1 MNVPTKCKVLV
12 IGGGP
17 AGSYASSAL
26 AREGIDVVLLEADK
40 FPRYHVG
47 ESMLPS
53 MRHFLKFIGAY
64 EKWDAHGFNVK
75 KGGAFKL
82 NWSRPETYT
91 DFISAGGE
99 GGYAWNVVRSEADE
113 LLFKHATECGVKT
126 FDQTK
131 VASIE
136 FAWPD
141 PAAIDPQPQGRP
153 VSATWTRKDGS
164 SGSISMDYIVDASGR
179 NGLIS
184 TKYLKNRHYNK
195 GLKNIASWGYWKG
208 GGVHGVGTHKEGAPY
223 FEALKDASGWA
234 WFIPL
239 HNGTHSVGVV
249 QNQDMAT
256 EKKKKMAEPSSKG
269 FYLESLDY
277 VPGIKDLLSSAE
289 LISEIK
295 SASDWSY
302 SASSYA
308 FPGVRIAGDAG
319 SFIDPFFS
327 SGVHLALSGGLSA
340 ATTISAAIRGD
351 CDENTAA
358 AWHDKKTSESYTR
371 FLLVVSSALKQIR
384 SQDQPVI
391 SDFDED
397 SFERAFDLF
406 RPIIQGT
413 ADADTKGKLTQS
425 EISKTVEFCFRA
437 FAHVSFEKKEALV
450 QKLKALGHDAD
461 ASDEANSVAMEE
473 IEKQLT
479 PEEQQILVTL
489 KGRRMVRPEDSLNIE
504 NFLLD
509 SIDGL
514 GPRMERGNLG
524 LQAAKK
530 AEVKFTKHDPL
541 SYLNGEW
548 KTGKTQPNGDVQTN
562 GVNGHMNGEPRKA
575 GKMYPNGD
583 ALSNGVNGHINGVAS
598 FVKSSV
604 KDFDAAQMSASHVPV
619 DEATRHGLMSSLH
632 QSAEDL
638 EAPFD
643 TLVRFV
649 DAGRQTALVNIG
661 GDLGIFKA
669 LAESETPLSSTQL
682 AKASM
687 ADPLLISRIMRYMVA
702 SRLVGET
709 APDQYVASKKTHVF
723 ADQRI
728 DDAIRFFHEVSNPAF
743 HALPEFLQE
752 TGYQN
757 EPKGSAFQKALGTN
771 LEPYP
776 WLMERPRALKNFQAA
791 MQLNVHFNSMDI
803 VPFDDN
809 VVGGHDGIVFVDI
822 GGNVGHQ
829 AAEALSKNP
838 QLAGRVMVQDRGE
851 VIQCHPDIKGIQW
864 LEHDF
869 FKTQPVKGAKYYY
882 LRAVLHNWPD
892 KEAVEI
898 LANIVPAMSPDSLV
912 AIDEVI
918 MPDEKAHVWP
928 AGLDLQMFTLFSTP
942 ERTAVQWDTVLDKAG
957 LRAVE
962 VKRYAPVMRTSII
975 YAARK

>member
-1 MNVPTKCKVLV
+1 MMNVPTKCKVLV

-26 AREGIDVVLLEADK
+26 AREGIDVVLLEAEK

-53 MRHFLKFIGAY
+53 MRHFLKFIDAY

-75 KGGAFKL
+75 KGGAFRL

-113 LLFKHATECGVKT
+113 LLFKHATEYGVKT
-126 FDQTK
+126 FEQTK
-131 VASIE
+131 VVSIE

-141 PAAIDPQPQGRP
+141 PAAIDPQPLGRP
-153 VSATWTRKDGS
+153 VSATWSRKDGS

-179 NGLIS
+179 NGLVS

-195 GLKNIASWGYWKG
+195 GLKNVASWGYWKG

-223 FEALKDASGWA
+223 FEALKDASGWV

-239 HNGTHSVGVV
+239 HNGTYSVGIV

-277 VPGIKDLLSSAE
+277 VPGIKDLLRSAE
-289 LISEIK
+289 LVSEIK
-295 SASDWSY
+295 SASDWLY

-319 SFIDPFFS
+319 SFINPFFS

-391 SDFDED
+391 SDSDED

-406 RPIIQGT
+406 RPIIQGI
-413 ADADTKGKLTQS
+413 ADADTKGQADAIRNFQDGRILLQ
-425 EISKTVEFCFRA
+425 
-437 FAHVSFEKKEALV
+437 ALV
-450 QKLKALGHDAD
+450 KKLKALGHDAD
-461 ASDEANSVAMEE
+461 ASDEANSMALQE

-489 KGRRMVRPEDSLNIE
+489 KGRRMVRPEDSLNIQ

-514 GPRMERGNLG
+514 GPRMERKNLG

-548 KTGKTQPNGDVQTN
+548 KSGTTHPNGDVQTN
-562 GVNGHMNGEPRKA
+562 GVNGHINGHINGEPRKA

-583 ALSNGVNGHINGVAS
+583 AQSNGVNGHINGEAGKAGKTHPNGDVQTNGVNGHINGEES

-604 KDFDAAQMSASHVPV
+604 KDLDAAQVSASHVPV

-638 EAPFD
+638 ETPFD
-643 TLVRFV
+643 TVVRFV
-649 DAGRQTALVNIG
+649 DAGRQTALINIG

-669 LAESETPLSSTQL
+669 LAESEIPLSSTQL
-682 AKASM
+682 AKANM

-723 ADQRI
+723 ADPRI
-728 DDAIRFFHEVSNPAF
+728 DDAIRSFHEVSNPTF
-743 HALPEFLQE
+743 HALPEFLKE

-757 EPKGSAFQKALGTN
+757 EPKSSAFQKALGTE
-771 LEPYP
+771 LELYP
-776 WLMERPRALKNFQAA
+776 WLMERPHAMQNFQAA
-791 MQLNVHFNSMDI
+791 MQLNVPS
-803 VPFDDN
+803 
-809 VVGGHDGIVFVDI
+809 
-822 GGNVGHQ
+822 
-829 AAEALSKNP
+829 
-838 QLAGRVMVQDRGE
+838 
-851 VIQCHPDIKGIQW
+851 
-864 LEHDF
+864 
-869 FKTQPVKGAKYYY
+869 
-882 LRAVLHNWPD
+882 
-892 KEAVEI
+892 
-898 LANIVPAMSPDSLV
+898 
-912 AIDEVI
+912 
-918 MPDEKAHVWP
+918 
-928 AGLDLQMFTLFSTP
+928 
-942 ERTAVQWDTVLDKAG
+942 
-957 LRAVE
+957 
-962 VKRYAPVMRTSII
+962 
-975 YAARK
+975 

>member
-1 MNVPTKCKVLV
+1 MNVPTKCTVLV

-26 AREGIDVVLLEADK
+26 AREGIDVVLLESEK

-53 MRHFLKFIGAY
+53 MRHFLKFIDAY
-64 EKWDAHGFNVK
+64 EKWDGHGFNKK
-75 KGGAFKL
+75 KGGAFRL

-91 DFISAGGE
+91 DFISAGGP

-113 LLFKHATECGVKT
+113 LLFKHAAECGVKT
-126 FDQTK
+126 FDETK

-136 FAWPD
+136 FAWLD
-141 PAAIDPQPQGRP
+141 PAAIDPQPLGRP

-164 SGSISMDYIVDASGR
+164 SGTISMDYIVDASGR

-184 TKYLKNRHYNK
+184 TKYLKNRNYNK
-195 GLKNIASWGYWKG
+195 GLKNVASWGYWKQ

-223 FEALKDASGWA
+223 FEALKDASGW
-234 WFIPL
+234 
-239 HNGTHSVGVV
+239 
-249 QNQDMAT
+249 NQDMAT

-269 FYLESLDY
+269 FYLESLEF
-277 VPGIKDLLSSAE
+277 VPGIKDLLKSAE
-289 LISEIK
+289 LVSEIK

-371 FLLVVSSALKQIR
+371 FLVVVSSALKQIR
-384 SQDQPVI
+384 SADQPVI

-406 RPIIQGT
+406 RPIIQGQ
-413 ADADTKGKLTQS
+413 ADMDTKGKLTQA

-437 FAHVSFEKKEALV
+437 FAHVSFEEKEALV
-450 QKLKALGHDAD
+450 KKLKSLGHDGD
-461 ASDEANSVAMEE
+461 AYDEANSKALDE

-479 PEEQQILVTL
+479 PEEQVILKTL
-489 KGRRMVRPEDSLNIE
+489 KGRRMVRPEDSLNID

-530 AEVKFTKHDPL
+530 AEIKFTSHDPL
-541 SYLNGEW
+541 SYLNGEAR
-548 KTGKTQPNGDVQTN
+548 KVGKT
-562 GVNGHMNGEPRKA
+562 H
-575 GKMYPNGD
+575 PNGD
-583 ALSNGVNGHINGVAS
+583 AHTNGVHTNGDAHTNGVHANGDAHTNGVHPKDDTQINGANGHSNGEGS

-604 KDFDAAQMSASHVPV
+604 TNLDGAEERNSHVPV
-619 DEATRHGLMSSLH
+619 DEAARHRLISSLQ
-632 QSAEDL
+632 QSAEEL
-638 EAPFD
+638 ETPFD
-643 TLVRFV
+643 TMVRYV
-649 DAGRQTALVNIG
+649 DAGRQTAFVNIG
-661 GDLGIFKA
+661 GNLGIFKA
-669 LAESETPLSSTQL
+669 LAESKTPLSCAQL
-682 AKASM
+682 AQAKM

-709 APDQYVASKKTHVF
+709 GPDQYVASKKTYIF
-723 ADQRI
+723 ADARYEK
-728 DDAIRFFHEVSNPAF
+728 AIRFFHAVSNPAF
-743 HALPEFLQE
+743 QALPEYLQE
-752 TGYQN
+752 TRYQN
-757 EPKGSAFQKALGTN
+757 EPMSTAFQKAHDTQLDV
-771 LEPYP
+771 YP
-776 WLMERPRALKNFQAA
+776 WLMERPSALKNFQAA
-791 MQLNVHFNSMDI
+791 MQLNKEINSTDV
-803 VPFDDN
+803 VPFDDDMSS
-809 VVGGHDGIVFVDI
+809 GHDGVVFVDI

-829 AAEALSKNP
+829 SAEVLSKHP
-838 QLAGRVMVQDRGE
+838 ELAGRVMVQDRGE
-851 VIQCHPDIKGIQW
+851 VIQNHPHIKGIQW

-869 FKTQPVKGAKYYY
+869 FKTQPVRGAKYYY

-892 KEAVEI
+892 NEAVQI
-898 LANIVPAMSPDSLV
+898 LANIVPAMSADSLV
-912 AIDEVI
+912 AIDEVV
-918 MPDEKAHVWP
+918 MPDVKAHVWP
-928 AGLDLQMFTLFSTP
+928 AGLDIQMYTFFGTM
-942 ERTAVQWDTVLDKAG
+942 ERTALQWDAILDKAG
-957 LRAVE
+957 LRAVK
-962 VKRYAPVMRTSII
+962 VKRISPVMRTAVI

>member
-1 MNVPTKCKVLV
+1 MTNVPTKCKVLV

-40 FPRYHVG
+40 HP
-47 ESMLPS
+47 
-53 MRHFLKFIGAY
+53 
-64 EKWDAHGFNVK
+64 
-75 KGGAFKL
+75 
-82 NWSRPETYT
+82 RPETYT
-91 DFISAGGE
+91 DFVSAGGE

-113 LLFKHATECGVKT
+113 LLFKHATECGAKT

-153 VSATWTRKDGS
+153 VSATWSRKDGS
-164 SGSISMDYIVDASGR
+164 SGTISMDYIVDASGR

-269 FYLESLDY
+269 FYEESLNY
-277 VPGIKDLLSSAE
+277 VPGIQDLLSNAE
-289 LISEIK
+289 LVSEIK

-391 SDFDED
+391 GDFNED

-437 FAHVSFEKKEALV
+437 FAHVSFEEKEALV
-450 QKLKALGHDAD
+450 KKLKAMGHDAD
-461 ASDEANSVAMEE
+461 ATDEASNVALEE

-514 GPRMERGNLG
+514 APRMERGNLG

-562 GVNGHMNGEPRKA
+562 GVNGHINGHMNGHTNGHINGEPKKA
-575 GKMYPNGD
+575 GKMYANGD
-583 ALSNGVNGHINGVAS
+583 APINGANGYVNGEES
-598 FVKSSV
+598 LVKSSV
-604 KDFDAAQMSASHVPV
+604 KDLDAAQASASHVPV

-638 EAPFD
+638 ETPFD
-643 TLVRFV
+643 TVVRFI

-669 LAESETPLSSTQL
+669 LAESELPLSSTQL
-682 AKASM
+682 AKANM

-702 SRLVGET
+702 SRLIGET
-709 APDQYVASKKTHVF
+709 APDQYVASKKTHVL
-723 ADQRI
+723 ADPRI
-728 DDAIRFFHEVSNPAF
+728 DHAIRFFHEVSNPAYQ
-743 HALPEFLQE
+743 ALPEFLKE

-757 EPKGSAFQKALGTN
+757 EPEGNAFQKALGTD
-771 LEPYP
+771 LELYP
-776 WLMERPRALKNFQAA
+776 WIKERPHALKNFQAA
-791 MQLNVHFNSMDI
+791 MQLNVHANCMDL
-803 VPFDDN
+803 VPLDDKA
-809 VVGGHDGIVFVDI
+809 VGGHDGMVFVDI
-822 GGNVGHQ
+822 GGNAGHQ
-829 AAEALSKNP
+829 AAKALSKNP

-851 VIQCHPDIKGIQW
+851 VIQSHPDIKGIQW

-882 LRAVLHNWPD
+882 LRAILHNWTD
-892 KEAVEI
+892 NEAVEI
-898 LANIVPAMSPDSLV
+898 LANIVPAMSADSLV
-912 AIDEVI
+912 AIDEVV

-928 AGLDLQMFTLFSTP
+928 AGLDLQMYTLFGTP
-942 ERTAVQWDTVLDKAG
+942 ERTAVQWDAILDKAG

-962 VKRYAPVMRTSII
+962 VKRYAPVMRTSLI